1 MIDYYPTK
9 YSEGEKKNCI
19 DYTLTGRAPSNFY
32 YTVICSKDFK

>member
-9 YSEGEKKNCI
+9 YSEGEKNCI
-19 DYTLTGRAPSNFY
+19 DYTLTGRAPSNFH